1 MNTIKNDKSQKMVKA
16 SWVIVAIS
24 FLIAGVA
31 LLLLPDLVPTH
42 FGMNGLPDSKP
53 GSKMVV
59 MFIPLITLAVNIFFE
74 FMSKRPVDKYPVEI
88 TPENAEQQHRLA
100 MYFFAMM
107 RVIVLSVMVLTNGMT
122 ISSMFIGRIDMHVVT
137 LFMALVIIS
146 IIAPAM
152 IYGIKASK
160 MK

>member
-1 MNTIKNDKSQKMVKA
+1 MNTNDKLQKMVKA
-16 SWVIVAIS
+16 SWVIVTIS
-24 FLIAGVA
+24 FLIAVVA
-31 LLLLPDLVPTH
+31 WLLLPDLVPTH

-74 FMSKRPVDKYPVEI
+74 FMSKRPADKFNYPVEI
-88 TPENAEQQHRLA
+88 TPENAEQQHSLA